1 MLGDAGNF
9 MRMKA
14 QVQRVQ
20 DAAGA
25 GHAKEGFQVA
35 RVVPHHRGHALA
47 GLQSKIREGS
57 GEPPGA
63 AVEIAEALASDGLV
77 RLARDDLN
85 ARKNLPG
92 ALQNRGQRQREVH
105 HGAAHRASRA
115 RERIGRILPLNLSE
129 GEGKWEPPP

>member
-63 AVEIAEALASDGLV
+63 AVEIAETLANDGLV

-85 ARKNLPG
+85 ARENFPG
-92 ALQNRGQRQREVH
+92 APRNSWQTQREVPH
-105 HGAAHRASRA
+105 AAPHRAPLA
-115 RERIGRILPLNLSE
+115 RGSE
-129 GEGKWEPPP
+129 L